1 MKPGGE
7 PYTQIEFTDT
17 GCGIPEEYI
26 EDIFNPFFTTKSTGS
41 GLGLSISNQII
52 QDHRGYIDVESRSG
66 KGSSFFIN
74 LPVTQDHPKRRKKDL
89 ENNQDIS
96 DAVEGR

>member
-1 MKPGGE
+1 MKPGGD
-7 PYTQIEFTDT
+7 PYVQVEFSDT
-17 GCGIPEEYI
+17 GCGIPPDYI

-52 QDHRGYIDVESRSG
+52 QDHKGYIVVESQLG

-74 LPVTQDHPKRRKKDL
+74 LPVNQEIPKRRKGDL
-89 ENNQDIS
+89 ENNQNM
-96 DAVEGR
+96 ALFERQ